1 MGAALAYY
9 SLLSLMPL
17 LLVVIS
23 IAGLVFGTGAA
34 EARVMVQMQFLLGSQ
49 RATILAALLHGSE
62 NKADGVL
69 ATIVGTL
76 VLTFGATGVLVELR
90 NSMNTIRGVPIR
102 RLSTLQEL
110 AGMVKERLW
119 SLALVLGIVAV
130 LGDRLRRRGG
140 AA

>member
-1 MGAALAYY
+1 
-9 SLLSLMPL
+9 
-17 LLVVIS
+17 
-23 IAGLVFGTGAA
+23 
-34 EARVMVQMQFLLGSQ
+34 MVQMQFLLGSQ